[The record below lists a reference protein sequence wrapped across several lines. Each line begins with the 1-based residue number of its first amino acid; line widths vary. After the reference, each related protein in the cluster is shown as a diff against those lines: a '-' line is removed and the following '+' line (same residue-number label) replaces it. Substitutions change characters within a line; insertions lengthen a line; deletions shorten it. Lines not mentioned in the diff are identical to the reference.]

1 MELVHLQHNEINN
14 MQYLHEE
21 QHLSSL
27 HNSTFPLASFFPT
40 ALSKYQ
46 CHSNLSSELRL
57 FIKHLSG
64 SAELF
69 SLCIKCT
76 LFLWEVRMTC

>member
-27 HNSTFPLASFFPT
+27 HNSTFTLASLFPT

-57 FIKHLSG
+57 FIKHLKVVQLNFFPCVSNVHCFSG
-64 SAELF
+64 KLE
-69 SLCIKCT
+69 
-76 LFLWEVRMTC
+76 

>member
-27 HNSTFPLASFFPT
+27 HNSIFPLASLFPT